1 MMVQAIKFIAIAL
14 VLFGIGIVV
23 YCSANGIGSIH
34 DYRDFRAMRS
44 VREPIVDALADGTL
58 TLGSTRQQMLAIAT
72 PIWTEDYGRYKI
84 HGYKP
89 RPSYDRQTI
98 VTVDDRLV
106 SASVGSCTWSW
117 SFFDET
123 PQDVSETVGAV
134 RGLREVIERMPQY
147 AAILKPKLDE
157 HLRTLGMTKG
167 DKESAELIRAPE
179 SELQGF

>member
-1 MMVQAIKFIAIAL
+1 
-14 VLFGIGIVV
+14 
-23 YCSANGIGSIH
+23 
-34 DYRDFRAMRS
+34 
-44 VREPIVDALADGTL
+44 
-58 TLGSTRQQMLAIAT
+58 MLAIAT

-89 RPSYDRQTI
+89 KPGFEGQTI

-106 SASVGSCTWSW
+106 SASMGSCTWSW

-147 AAILKPKLDE
+147 AAILQPKLDE

-167 DKESAELIRAPE
+167 DNENAELIRAPE